1 MVICYLFAFCLR
13 ILPIGI
19 CQKLRAYRQILTLNL
34 NLAQIKMWLASK
46 NPNCLTR
53 NLMYQKILFP
63 LIEIPRKALRGGLR
77 KHRWLS
83 GLSGLKWLKFIG
95 LFSICYF
102 LVVSCGQPQQANR
115 TADPDRITIG
125 TTEKLRTI
133 DPADAYEIAS
143 GNLLYNMGDR
153 LYTYKTGTT
162 EIIPQLATELPKIS
176 PDGKTYTI
184 PIRQGV
190 KFHDGTAFNAEAMA
204 FSLRRFAEN
213 GGSPSSLLSGI
224 MESVTATGENELTI
238 TLKKPF
244 AAFTALLTF
253 PGLCAVSP
261 QAYEIGPGK
270 FKSDSFIGTGPY
282 KLASYGTDSIK
293 LEANPDYW
301 GEKPLNKGVNIQQF
315 SSSANVYNAFITGK
329 IDLTYGTLDLDQIA
343 KLESQAANKGWQVI
357 SGRSNGIYVLT
368 MNLRNESLAKLEV
381 RQAIAALINR
391 PLLQSRV
398 FRGQIEP
405 LYSLIPTTLTE
416 FYQPVFQ
423 EKYGDGDIAKV
434 KTALETA
441 GYSTQNPLQLEI
453 WYRSNLKSNGDVA
466 MTIKAFAE
474 KELGEA
480 IAIELK
486 SVESATAYNNL
497 DKGVYPM
504 FILDWSPDFLDP
516 DNYIQPFLSC
526 SKGSATTG
534 CESGESQLWGSFYY
548 SDRVNQLITQQRQE
562 QNPQKRQ
569 QIFKE
574 IQQILAEDIPF
585 IPLWQGKTYIF
596 AQQNLQNV
604 ILEPTQRTPFWTI
617 SKN

>member
-1 MVICYLFAFCLR
+1 MLF
-13 ILPIGI
+13 
-19 CQKLRAYRQILTLNL
+19 K
-34 NLAQIKMWLASK
+34 SK
-46 NPNCLTR
+46 NLRWLTR
-53 NLMYQKILFP
+53 SLMYQKILVP
-63 LIEIPRKALRGGLR
+63 LSEISRTALWMNWRSR
-77 KHRWLS
+77 RWLK
-83 GLSGLKWLKFIG
+83 GLKFIG
-95 LFSICYF
+95 ICWVCCF
-102 LVVSCGQPQQANR
+102 LVVSCGQPQPANR
-115 TADPDRITIG
+115 TTDPDRITIG

-143 GNLLYNMGDR
+143 GTLLYNMGDR

-176 PDGKTYTI
+176 PDGKTYII

-224 MESVTATGENELTI
+224 MESVQATGEYELTI

-261 QAYEIGPGK
+261 QTYEIGKGK

-282 KLASYGTDSIK
+282 KLASYGVNAIK

-301 GEKPLNKGVNIQQF
+301 GEKPLNKGIDIQQF
-315 SSSANVYNAFITGK
+315 SSPANVYNAFLTGAIDITF
-329 IDLTYGTLDLDQIA
+329 GTLDLDQIA
-343 KLESQAANKGWQVI
+343 NLESQAASKGWQVI

-368 MNLRNESLAKLEV
+368 MNLRNELLAKLEV
-381 RQAIAALINR
+381 RQAIASLINR
-391 PLLQSRV
+391 PLFQSRV

-416 FYQPVFQ
+416 FYQPVFL
-423 EKYGDGDIAKV
+423 EKYGDGDIPKV
-434 KTALETA
+434 KAALEKA

-474 KELGEA
+474 QELGGA

-526 SKGSATTG
+526 SQGSATTG

-548 SDRVNQLITQQRQE
+548 SDRVNQLIAQQRQE
-562 QNPQKRQ
+562 QNPEKRR
-569 QIFKE
+569 QIFRE

-596 AQQNLQNV
+596 AQKNLQNV

-617 SKN
+617 SKQ